1 MNANHYRIDD
11 SDSRP
16 LVSISGWA
24 LGKSSQEN
32 KISDRAV
39 RMSADDDAIS
49 APKIS
54 RKRPPE
60 RHSTSQT
67 MLSSDLVVVRPTF
80 PPRFPPLAAIPSR
93 VSADVSPPVL

>member
-60 RHSTSQT
+60 RIPRAKQCS
-67 MLSSDLVVVRPTF
+67 RP
-80 PPRFPPLAAIPSR
+80 I
-93 VSADVSPPVL
+93 